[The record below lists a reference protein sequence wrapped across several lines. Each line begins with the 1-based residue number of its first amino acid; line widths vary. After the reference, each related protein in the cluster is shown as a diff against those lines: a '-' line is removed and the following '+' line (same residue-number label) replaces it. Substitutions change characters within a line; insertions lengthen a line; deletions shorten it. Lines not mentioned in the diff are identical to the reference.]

1 MTENVRAILIL
12 EILGRPAEHV
22 KEILSKII
30 EKLGKEK
37 NVRLLNKTIAEPKEI
52 EGQENI
58 FTSFA
63 EVEIE
68 TNLQTLML
76 LIFAYMPSH
85 IDIITP
91 EDLRIKNSDMNL
103 FLNEL
108 VRKLHRY
115 DELAKTLMMERQII
129 AKQIQEGKLKI
140 ERSERKKR
148 IKKEESGGKKKTK
161 KRKK

>member
-1 MTENVRAILIL
+1 MTESVRAILIL
-12 EILGRPAEHV
+12 EILGRPAGHV

-30 EKLGKEK
+30 EKLEKEK
-37 NVRLLNKTIAEPKEI
+37 NVRLLDKRIAEPKEI

-91 EDLRIKNSDMNL
+91 EDLRIKNSDLNL

-108 VRKLHRY
+108 ARKLHRY

-140 ERSERKKR
+140 EGGERKKR

-161 KRKK
+161 K

>member
-1 MTENVRAILIL
+1 MTEKIQAALIL
-12 EILGRPAEHV
+12 EILGRPAEYV

-30 EKLGKEK
+30 EKLGNEK
-37 NVRLLNKTIAEPKEI
+37 NVRLLDKRIAEPKEV
-52 EGQENI
+52 EGEENV

-108 VRKLHRY
+108 TRKLHQY

-129 AKQIQEGKLKI
+129 AKQIQEGKIKLGKGK
-140 ERSERKKR
+140 EEKKGMKKR
-148 IKKEESGGKKKTK
+148 KTRKKTK
-161 KRKK
+161 KKK

>member
-1 MTENVRAILIL
+1 MTESVRAILIL
-12 EILGRPAEHV
+12 EILGRPAGNV

-30 EKLGKEK
+30 EKKKKKK
-37 NVRLLNKTIAEPKEI
+37 NVRLLDKRIAEPKEI

-91 EDLRIKNSDMNL
+91 EDLRIKNSDLNL

-108 VRKLHRY
+108 ARKLHRY

-140 ERSERKKR
+140 EGGERKKR

-161 KRKK
+161 K